1 MLNSRVKL
9 NVLTIA
15 IRKWA
20 IQINMI
26 ALVLTPAFKGTLAD
40 LLGWQYRIV
49 ITPTVII
56 VAVFHGTILG
66 TQRIEFRPFTIAES
80 ALCSSGEN
88 RRKFGFSNSWCPKGF
103 KCHGIILWFV

>member
-1 MLNSRVKL
+1 
-9 NVLTIA
+9 
-15 IRKWA
+15 
-20 IQINMI
+20 MI

-80 ALCSSGEN
+80 ALCSGGEN
-88 RRKFGFSNSWCPKGF
+88 RRNKAQGEDNSPEETIFTSAQLINSSCDP
-103 KCHGIILWFV
+103 